1 MKMNLFWHRRKMQFC
16 NNCPISRAL
25 IGSFL
30 SSILRVQTDK
40 TWKLGLELRKWATWT
55 RHVCL
60 SRTLFIPVIWPVS
73 GLVIVKNK
81 LTYFYAFVLLLKIS
95 MAIGLLRNHSPVA
108 LGSTATL
115 TMLWRPQS
123 FREAKHTNMTKSW
136 SGNAVVVILYEIWRR
151 IKGLLIKLV
160 RSRWLDIGLVLC
172 FAILWTKME
181 PRFINT
187 Q

>member
-30 SSILRVQTDK
+30 SSMLRVQTDK
-40 TWKLGLELRKWATWT
+40 SWKLGLKLRKWATWT
-55 RHVCL
+55 RHACL

-73 GLVIVKNK
+73 GLVIVKKQTDIN
-81 LTYFYAFVLLLKIS
+81 FYASVLLLKMN

-123 FREAKHTNMTKSW
+123 FIEDKHTNMTKSW

-151 IKGLLIKLV
+151 I
-160 RSRWLDIGLVLC
+160 
-172 FAILWTKME
+172 
-181 PRFINT
+181 
-187 Q
+187 